1 MPQIALRKED
11 CQSYL
16 DEYIKQ
22 GILEQGVYLDS
33 PDDMYAVYDGSTVV
47 GICGLVTDSGEWELT
62 SLAVGKPYQRQ
73 GYGTAIVER
82 LVEMTRESN
91 PASLLYYGISFAD
104 VLSLINFYAKFNP
117 IYTGMERG
125 AWGGAA
131 EFCIDCR
138 TDKSRPNRHLVKYLM
153 EYLNDGLEFDC
164 TDELKATAAIVGQ
177 HQGLTANAYLNESS
191 GCGILCNGSTLE
203 TDT

>member
-1 MPQIALRKED
+1 MPQIVLKKED
-11 CQSYL
+11 CQVYL

-33 PDDMYAVYDGSTVV
+33 PDDMYAAYDGQKVV
-47 GICGLVTDSGEWELT
+47 GICGLVTDSSEWELT

-82 LVEMTRESN
+82 LVEMTRELN
-91 PASLLYYGISFAD
+91 PTSLLYYGVSFAD
-104 VLSLINFYAKFNP
+104 VPSLINFYAQFNP
-117 IYTGMERG
+117 IYTGIERG

-138 TDKSRPNRHLVKYLM
+138 TDKSQPNKYLVEYLM

-164 TDELKATAAIVGQ
+164 TDQLKVTAIIVGQ
-177 HQGLTANAYLNESS
+177 HQGLTASTYLKVSQ
-191 GCGILCNGSTLE
+191 
-203 TDT
+203 